1 MANPLEQGPQRYDDA
16 LERLDAK
23 VFRVEAGVMSFAL
36 LAMSVTYFLKIVYE
50 AVIAERNFVDA
61 FLLRWLHSAETE
73 APDALVAQVHG
84 VYTPTLVALALVL
97 LGVGAAR
104 TATTQIARARGDADA
119 PAWTVWTL
127 LAGLAIAA
135 GFAAVGWLVVAVPS
149 QIACGVLY
157 AAFLALF
164 VRRAHGKGELL
175 PFLLVW
181 VPLSLPI
188 GVLIARI
195 PEQYA
200 WVNDLAKV
208 LIMYVGFLG
217 ASMAS
222 REQKHILLNFGRKL
236 WPAGAKRAIEALSL
250 TIWLAFNLLLLAL
263 GYHLFA
269 LHQQAGSTLSI
280 LPIPEY
286 HISLPVLLSFA
297 LMSLRVAADL
307 WRVATGAEP
316 QPAAVADGQEA
327 A

>member
-1 MANPLEQGPQRYDDA
+1 MANPLEQGPARYDDA
-16 LERLDAK
+16 LERIDRM

-36 LAMSVTYFLKIVYE
+36 LAMSVTFFLKIVYE

-61 FLLRWLHSAETE
+61 FLLRWMHGTETE
-73 APDALVAQVHG
+73 APDALVATVHG
-84 VYTPTLVALALVL
+84 VYTPSLVAVALLL

-104 TATTQIARARGDADA
+104 TATQQIARARGDEAA
-119 PAWTVWTL
+119 PPWKAATL
-127 LAGLAIAA
+127 LAGVAIAI
-135 GFAAVGWLVVAVPS
+135 GFAAVGWLVVVVPA

-157 AAFLALF
+157 LFFLVLF
-164 VRRAHGKGELL
+164 ARRAQGKGELGL
-175 PFLLVW
+175 FLLLW
-181 VPLSLPI
+181 LPLSLPI
-188 GVLIARI
+188 GVLVSRI

-200 WVNDLAKV
+200 WVNDLSKV

-236 WPAGAKRAIEALSL
+236 WPQGAKRAIEALSL
-250 TIWLAFNLLLLAL
+250 TIWLGFNLLLLAL

-269 LHQQAGSTLSI
+269 LHQHAGSTLSI

-307 WRVATGAEP
+307 FRVVTGAEP
-316 QPAAVADGQEA
+316 VPSAAAVEEGQ
-327 A
+327 